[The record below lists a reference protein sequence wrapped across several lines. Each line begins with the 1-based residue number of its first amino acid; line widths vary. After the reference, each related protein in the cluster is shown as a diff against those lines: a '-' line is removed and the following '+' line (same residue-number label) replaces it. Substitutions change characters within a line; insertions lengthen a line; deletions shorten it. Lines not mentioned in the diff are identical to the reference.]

1 MALGKVSSLGFG
13 SQVLTQ
19 DVIDKL
25 KAADEA
31 GQIKPVTSKITA
43 NATKQK
49 DLTALKTLI
58 GTFRSSVST
67 LADDSSYQKRTTT
80 ADGKSAEV
88 TASAGVAVQERGHKR
103 HRFGKSDESRRRRSV
118 SAYTAIKR
126 NGC

>member
-31 GQIKPVTSKITA
+31 GQIKPVTAKITA

-67 LADDSSYQKRTTT
+67 LADDS
-80 ADGKSAEV
+80 
-88 TASAGVAVQERGHKR
+88 
-103 HRFGKSDESRRRRSV
+103 
-118 SAYTAIKR
+118 
-126 NGC
+126 